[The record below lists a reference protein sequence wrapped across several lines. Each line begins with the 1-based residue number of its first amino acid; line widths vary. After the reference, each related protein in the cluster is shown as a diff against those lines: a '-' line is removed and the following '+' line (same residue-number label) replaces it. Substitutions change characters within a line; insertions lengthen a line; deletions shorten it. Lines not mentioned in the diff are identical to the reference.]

1 MPTLET
7 ALAYLGI
14 DYADTLVET
23 NVTRALNTAKQLVLG
38 AVGEDVETYLP
49 SDPRIEELTLI
60 YLDDLYSERGVSA
73 KASNAVRRLVES
85 MELQLRVEL
94 ARKKEDGAS
103 DGV

>member
-1 MPTLET
+1 M
-7 ALAYLGI
+7 A
-14 DYADTLVET
+14 
-23 NVTRALNTAKQLVLG
+23 Q
-38 AVGEDVETYLP
+38 
-49 SDPRIEELTLI
+49 I

-85 MELQLRVEL
+85 MEIQLRVEL